1 LCFLIHAVLQWF
13 YLWPRPALIYIRE
26 DNANLGI
33 GRVIKMIDDLKIR
46 NFKSIRHLKL
56 NCGKINLFI
65 GEPNA
70 GKSNILESLA
80 LLSFLKYGRI
90 EDFVRIE
97 GMSNLFH
104 DENLDE
110 NLEIKANDHGLVVA
124 FKDGRFLGRQT
135 GSNGKECSSFDYD
148 YDAKGTSS
156 VSKELLPIKLYRFS
170 PKKDFQQKDADFLRP
185 PSGNNLFSVLRNH
198 KGLREA
204 ASAIFEPF
212 QLKLVFRLQ
221 ENKIE
226 IMKQQDDA
234 IITYPYFLTSD
245 TLQRIVFYSTAIDSN
260 KDSILVFEE
269 PESHSFPYYTK
280 YLGEKIAFDLSNQ
293 YFIATHNPYLLLA
306 ILEKAKRE
314 SVCVFITYF
323 KDHQT
328 KVKSL
333 NADQISELMSYDP
346 FFNLEGFIGDEEQ

>member
-1 LCFLIHAVLQWF
+1 MINDL
-13 YLWPRPALIYIRE
+13 E
-26 DNANLGI
+26 
-33 GRVIKMIDDLKIR
+33 IK

-56 NCGKINLFI
+56 NCGKINLLI
-65 GEPNA
+65 GQPNA
-70 GKSNILESLA
+70 GKSNILEALA
-80 LLSFLKYGRI
+80 LLSFLKYGQI

-97 GMSNLFH
+97 GMGTLFY

-110 NLEIKANDHGLVVA
+110 NLKIKVNDQELVIA
-124 FKDGRFLGRQT
+124 FKDGRFAGKCRQT
-135 GSNGKECSSFDYD
+135 GSNDRECFSFDYD
-148 YDAKGTSS
+148 YDAKGSSSTS
-156 VSKELLPIKLYRFS
+156 EEPLPIKLYRFA

-185 PSGNNLFSVLRNH
+185 PSGDNLFSVLRSH
-198 KGLREA
+198 KNLRDA
-204 ASAIFEPF
+204 ASGIFEPF

-234 IITYPYFLTSD
+234 IITYPYSLTSD
-245 TLQRIVFYSTAIDSN
+245 TLQRIIFYSTAIDSN
-260 KDSILVFEE
+260 KESILVFEE

-280 YLGEKIAFDLSNQ
+280 FLGEKIAFDASNQ

-314 SVCVFITYF
+314 SIRVFITYF
-323 KDHQT
+323 RDHQT

-333 NADQISELMSYDP
+333 DADQISELMSYDP

>member
-1 LCFLIHAVLQWF
+1 
-13 YLWPRPALIYIRE
+13 
-26 DNANLGI
+26 
-33 GRVIKMIDDLKIR
+33 MIDVLEVQ

-56 NCGKINLFI
+56 NCRKINIFL

-70 GKSNILESLA
+70 GKSNILESIS
-80 LLSFLKYGRI
+80 LLSFLKYGQI
-90 EDFVRIE
+90 ENFVRIE
-97 GMSNLFH
+97 GMSNLFY

-110 NLEIKANDHGLVVA
+110 SLEIRADDQRLKVI
-124 FKDGRFLGRQT
+124 FKNGQFLGKCQHIQ
-135 GSNGKECSSFDYD
+135 SNDMEYFSFIFDYR
-148 YDAKGTSS
+148 AQGNSS
-156 VSKELLPIKLYRFS
+156 ITNEPLPIKYYKFS
-170 PKKDFQQKDADFLRP
+170 SKKEFRQRDADFLRP
-185 PSGNNLFSVLRNH
+185 PSGDNLFSVLRNH
-198 KGLREA
+198 KSLREA
-204 ASAIFEPF
+204 ASGIFEPF

-234 IITYPYFLTSD
+234 IITYPYSLTSD
-245 TLQRIVFYSTAIDSN
+245 TLQRIIFYSTAIDSN

-280 YLGEKIAFDLSNQ
+280 FLGEKIAFDASNQ

-314 SVCVFITYF
+314 SIRVFITYF
-323 KDHQT
+323 RDHQT

-333 NADQISELMSYDP
+333 DADQISELMSYDP

>member
-1 LCFLIHAVLQWF
+1 
-13 YLWPRPALIYIRE
+13 
-26 DNANLGI
+26 
-33 GRVIKMIDDLKIR
+33 MIDDLEIR

-56 NCGKINLFI
+56 ICGKINLFI

-70 GKSNILESLA
+70 GKSNILESLS
-80 LLSFLKYGRI
+80 LFSFLKYGRI
-90 EDFVRIE
+90 EDFIRIE
-97 GMSNLFH
+97 GMSNLFN

-110 NLEIKANDHGLVVA
+110 NLEITANDQRLEVA
-124 FKDGRFLGRQT
+124 FKNGRFTGSQT
-135 GSNGKECSSFDYD
+135 GSNGKECFSFDYD
-148 YDAKGTSS
+148 YDAKGSS
-156 VSKELLPIKLYRFS
+156 SASEELMPIKLYRFS
-170 PKKDFQQKDADFLRP
+170 PKKDFKQKDADFLRP
-185 PSGNNLFSVLRNH
+185 PSGDNLFSVLRNH

-234 IITYPYFLTSD
+234 IITYPYSLTSD

-260 KDSILVFEE
+260 ADSILVFEE
-269 PESHSFPYYTK
+269 LESHSFPYYTK
-280 YLGEKIAFDLSNQ
+280 FLGEKIAFDTSNQ

-314 SVCVFITYF
+314 SVNVFITYF
-323 KDHQT
+323 RDHQT

-333 NADQISELMSYDP
+333 NADHISELMSYDP
-346 FFNLEGFIGDEEQ
+346 FFNLEGFIGDEVQ